1 MSETRSALS
10 ADTVIRLL
18 GLEPHPEGG
27 HFAETYRDPVTN
39 SGDRAAGS
47 AIYYLLRTGERSA
60 WHRVIDASETWHWY
74 AGASLSL
81 LVAPPES
88 PSTTLELGD
97 DLSAG
102 ARPQAIVPVGHW
114 QSASPNGDWTLVG
127 CTVAPAFEFASFEM
141 APDGWSPDQ
150 V

>member
-1 MSETRSALS
+1 VSETRSALS

-60 WHRVIDASETWHWY
+60 WHRVIDA
-74 AGASLSL
+74 
-81 LVAPPES
+81 
-88 PSTTLELGD
+88 
-97 DLSAG
+97 
-102 ARPQAIVPVGHW
+102 
-114 QSASPNGDWTLVG
+114 
-127 CTVAPAFEFASFEM
+127 
-141 APDGWSPDQ
+141 
-150 V
+150 